1 MRPNQAPMSPSN
13 HQMEEGDAA
22 IVRRVRDGEV
32 EAFRILVERH
42 SRALYALA
50 HRMTGNAH
58 DAEDIVQESLMRAYR
73 QLRRFESRSEF
84 GTWIHRIGV
93 NCALD
98 HLRSRKSREQVIHDG
113 GGEGAGDMVDSL
125 PAHEPAPDQRLADTQ
140 IRNHVEGALGVLSVT
155 ERSAFVMRHFQE
167 MPLAEIA
174 QALGINENAVK
185 NTIFRAVQKV
195 RRALEPVVGDLR

>member
-1 MRPNQAPMSPSN
+1 MPPSN

-22 IVRRVRDGEV
+22 IVKRVRDGEV
-32 EAFRILVERH
+32 EAFRILVDRH

-73 QLRRFESRSEF
+73 QLGRFESRSEF

-98 HLRSRKSREQVIHDG
+98 HLRSRKSREQMIHDG
-113 GGEGAGDMVDSL
+113 GAGADPVVESMPDRGPS
-125 PAHEPAPDQRLADTQ
+125 PDQRLVHMQ
-140 IRNHVEGALGVLSVT
+140 IRHHVDGALATLSMT

-167 MPLAEIA
+167 MPLSEIA
-174 QALGINENAVK
+174 AALGINENAVK

-195 RRALEPVVGDLR
+195 RRALEPVAGDLR

>member
-1 MRPNQAPMSPSN
+1 MANHTPIPPSN
-13 HQMEEGDAA
+13 NQMEEGDAT
-22 IVRRVRDGEV
+22 IVQRVRGGEV

-42 SRALYALA
+42 SRALYALG

-73 QLRRFESRSEF
+73 QLDRFESRAEF
-84 GTWIHRIGV
+84 GTWIHRIGL

-98 HLRSRKSREQVIHDG
+98 HLRRRKSRDQIMQDG
-113 GGEGAGDMVDSL
+113 GDGHDEMVASL
-125 PAHEPAPDQRLADTQ
+125 PAKGPSAIQHLADSQ
-140 IRNHVEGALGVLSVT
+140 IRHHVENALGSLSVT

-167 MPLAEIA
+167 MPLSEIGL
-174 QALGINENAVK
+174 ALGINENSVK

-195 RRALEPVVGDLR
+195 RRTLDPIVGDLR

>member
-1 MRPNQAPMSPSN
+1 MPPSN
-13 HQMEEGDAA
+13 NQMEEGDAA

-50 HRMTGNAH
+50 HRMTGNIH

-73 QLRRFESRSEF
+73 QLDRFESRAEF

-98 HLRSRKSREQVIHDG
+98 HLRNRKSRDQVIQDG
-113 GGEGAGDMVDSL
+113 GEESENVVESL
-125 PAHEPAPDQRLADTQ
+125 PANEPSPIQRLADSQ
-140 IRNHVEGALGVLSVT
+140 IRHHVEGALDALSVT

-167 MPLAEIA
+167 MPLVEIGH
-174 QALGINENAVK
+174 ALGINENAVK

-195 RRALEPVVGDLR
+195 RRALEPVAGDLR

>member
-1 MRPNQAPMSPSN
+1 MSPSN

-22 IVRRVRDGEV
+22 IVKRVRDGEV

-73 QLRRFESRSEF
+73 QLGRFESRSEF

-98 HLRSRKSREQVIHDG
+98 HLRSRKSREQVIQDAQG
-113 GGEGAGDMVDSL
+113 AGEGAEDMVSAM
-125 PAHEPAPDQRLADTQ
+125 PGHEPSPDQHLADVQ
-140 IRNHVEGALGVLSVT
+140 IRQHVEGALGVLSVT
-155 ERSAFVMRHFQE
+155 ERTAFVMRHFQE

-195 RRALEPVVGDLR
+195 RRSLEPIVGDLR

>member
-1 MRPNQAPMSPSN
+1 MPSSN
-13 HQMEEGDAA
+13 NQMEEGDAT
-22 IVRRVRDGEV
+22 IVQRVRDGEV
-32 EAFRILVERH
+32 DAFRILVERH

-73 QLRRFESRSEF
+73 QIKNFESRAEF
-84 GTWIHRIGV
+84 STWLHRIGA

-98 HLRSRKSREQVIHDG
+98 HLRSRKNRDQIVQDG
-113 GGEGAGDMVDSL
+113 GEDHEDMVASL
-125 PAHEPAPDQRLADTQ
+125 PTKEPSPIQQIADSQ
-140 IRNHVEGALGVLSVT
+140 IRHHVEGALGTLSVT

-167 MPLAEIA
+167 MPLSEIG

-195 RRALEPVVGDLR
+195 RRALEPIVGDLR

>member
-1 MRPNQAPMSPSN
+1 MPASN
-13 HQMEEGDAA
+13 NQMEEGDAT
-22 IVRRVRDGEV
+22 IVRRIRDGEV

-58 DAEDIVQESLMRAYR
+58 DAEDIVQETLMRAYK
-73 QLRRFESRSEF
+73 QLDRFESRAEF

-98 HLRSRKSREQVIHDG
+98 HLRSRKSREQVIQDAQ
-113 GGEGAGDMVDSL
+113 GAGDGHEEIVASL
-125 PAHEPAPDQRLADTQ
+125 PTKQPSALQQLADSQ
-140 IRNHVEGALGVLSVT
+140 IRHHVEGALGALSVT

-167 MPLAEIA
+167 MPLNEIGH
-174 QALGINENAVK
+174 ALGINENAVK

-195 RRALEPVVGDLR
+195 RRALEPIVGDLR

>member
-1 MRPNQAPMSPSN
+1 MTNLTPMSSSN
-13 HQMEEGDAA
+13 NQMEEGDAA
-22 IVRRVRDGEV
+22 IVRRIRDGEV

-58 DAEDIVQESLMRAYR
+58 DVEDIVQESLMRAYK
-73 QLRRFESRSEF
+73 QLGRFESRAEF

-113 GGEGAGDMVDSL
+113 GEGHDDMVASS
-125 PAHEPAPDQRLADTQ
+125 PAKQPSALQQLADSQ
-140 IRNHVEGALGVLSVT
+140 IRHHVEGALGVLSVT

-167 MPLAEIA
+167 MPLNEIGH
-174 QALGINENAVK
+174 ALGINENAVK

-195 RRALEPVVGDLR
+195 RRALEPIVGDLR

>member
-1 MRPNQAPMSPSN
+1 MPTSN
-13 HQMEEGDAA
+13 NQMEEGDAA
-22 IVRRVRDGEV
+22 IVRRICDGEV

-42 SRALYALA
+42 SRALYGLA

-73 QLRRFESRSEF
+73 QIDRFESRAEF

-98 HLRSRKSREQVIHDG
+98 HLRSRKSRDQVIQDG
-113 GGEGAGDMVDSL
+113 GQGAEDMVASL
-125 PAHEPAPDQRLADTQ
+125 PTNEPSPIQKLADSQ
-140 IRNHVEGALGVLSVT
+140 IRHHVEGALGALSVT

-167 MPLAEIA
+167 MPLSEIG
-174 QALGINENAVK
+174 QVLGINENAVK

-195 RRALEPVVGDLR
+195 RKALEPVVGDLR

>member
-1 MRPNQAPMSPSN
+1 MPPSN
-13 HQMEEGDAA
+13 NQMEEDDAA
-22 IVRRVRDGEV
+22 IVQRVRDGEV

-42 SRALYALA
+42 SRALYGLA

-58 DAEDIVQESLMRAYR
+58 DAEDVVQESLMKAYR
-73 QLRRFESRSEF
+73 QLDRFESRSGF
-84 GTWIHRIGV
+84 STWVHRIGV

-98 HLRSRKSREQVIHDG
+98 HLRNRKTRDQILQD
-113 GGEGAGDMVDSL
+113 GGEGADDMVASL
-125 PAHEPAPDQRLADTQ
+125 PASGPSPDQHLADAQ
-140 IRNHVEGALGVLSVT
+140 IRHHVEGALDTLSDT

-167 MPLAEIA
+167 MPLSAIG

-195 RRALEPVVGDLR
+195 RRALQPIVSDL

>member
-1 MRPNQAPMSPSN
+1 MPPSN
-13 HQMEEGDAA
+13 NQMEEGDAA

-32 EAFRILVERH
+32 DAFRILVERH
-42 SRALYALA
+42 SRALYGLA

-73 QLRRFESRSEF
+73 QLDRFESRAEF

-98 HLRSRKSREQVIHDG
+98 HLRSRKNRDQIIKSE
-113 GGEGAGDMVDSL
+113 GEGAEDMIASMPSND
-125 PAHEPAPDQRLADTQ
+125 PAPDQHLADLQ
-140 IRNHVEGALGVLSVT
+140 IRHHVEGALGALSVT

-167 MPLAEIA
+167 MPLSEIG

-195 RRALEPVVGDLR
+195 RRALEPIAGDLR

>member
-1 MRPNQAPMSPSN
+1 
-13 HQMEEGDAA
+13 MEEGDAA

-42 SRALYALA
+42 SRVLYALA

-58 DAEDIVQESLMRAYR
+58 DAEDIVQESLMKAYR
-73 QLRRFESRSEF
+73 QLARFESRSEF

-98 HLRSRKSREQVIHDG
+98 HLRSRKSREQVIQDAQG
-113 GGEGAGDMVDSL
+113 AGEGAEDMVTAM
-125 PAHEPAPDQRLADTQ
+125 PANDPAPDQHLADAQ
-140 IRNHVEGALGVLSVT
+140 IRQHVEGALGVLSVT

-195 RRALEPVVGDLR
+195 RRSLEPIVGDLR

>member
-1 MRPNQAPMSPSN
+1 MPSSN
-13 HQMEEGDAA
+13 NQMEEGDAT
-22 IVRRVRDGEV
+22 IVQRVRDGEV

-42 SRALYALA
+42 SRGLYALA

-58 DAEDIVQESLMRAYR
+58 DAEDIVQESLMRAYK
-73 QLRRFESRSEF
+73 QLHRFESRAEF
-84 GTWIHRIGV
+84 STWIHRIGV

-98 HLRSRKSREQVIHDG
+98 HLRSRKSRESMIQN
-113 GGEGAGDMVDSL
+113 GEEGMPDLVDSL
-125 PAHEPAPDQRLADTQ
+125 PARVPSALQQLADSQ
-140 IRNHVEGALGVLSVT
+140 IRVHVEGALAVLSMT

-167 MPLAEIA
+167 MPLIEIGRV
-174 QALGINENAVK
+174 LGINENAVK

>member
-1 MRPNQAPMSPSN
+1 MSPSN

-73 QLRRFESRSEF
+73 QLSRFESRSEF

-98 HLRSRKSREQVIHDG
+98 HLRSRKSREQIIQD
-113 GGEGAGDMVDSL
+113 GGEGAADMVDSL
-125 PAHEPAPDQRLADTQ
+125 PAHEPAPDQRLADAQ
-140 IRNHVEGALGVLSVT
+140 IRHHVDRALGVLSVT

-195 RRALEPVVGDLR
+195 RRALEPVAGDLR

>member
-1 MRPNQAPMSPSN
+1 
-13 HQMEEGDAA
+13 
-22 IVRRVRDGEV
+22 
-32 EAFRILVERH
+32 
-42 SRALYALA
+42 
-50 HRMTGNAH
+50 
-58 DAEDIVQESLMRAYR
+58 
-73 QLRRFESRSEF
+73 
-84 GTWIHRIGV
+84 
-93 NCALD
+93 
-98 HLRSRKSREQVIHDG
+98 
-113 GGEGAGDMVDSL
+113 MVDSL

>member
-1 MRPNQAPMSPSN
+1 MSPSN

-73 QLRRFESRSEF
+73 QLGRFESRSEF

-98 HLRSRKSREQVIHDG
+98 HLRSRKSREQVIQD
-113 GGEGAGDMVDSL
+113 GGEGAEDMVDSL
-125 PAHEPAPDQRLADTQ
+125 PAHEPAPDQRLADAQ
-140 IRNHVEGALGVLSVT
+140 IRHHVEGALGVLSVT

-174 QALGINENAVK
+174 RALGINENAVK

-195 RRALEPVVGDLR
+195 RRVLEPVVGDLR

>member
-1 MRPNQAPMSPSN
+1 MSPSN

-22 IVRRVRDGEV
+22 IVKRVRDGEV

-73 QLRRFESRSEF
+73 QLARFESRSEF

-98 HLRSRKSREQVIHDG
+98 HLRSRKSREQVIQD
-113 GGEGAGDMVDSL
+113 GGEGAEDMVTAMPGKD
-125 PAHEPAPDQRLADTQ
+125 PAPDQRLADAQ
-140 IRNHVEGALGVLSVT
+140 IRQHVEGALGVLSAT

-174 QALGINENAVK
+174 QTLGINENAVK

-195 RRALEPVVGDLR
+195 RRNLEPIVGDLR